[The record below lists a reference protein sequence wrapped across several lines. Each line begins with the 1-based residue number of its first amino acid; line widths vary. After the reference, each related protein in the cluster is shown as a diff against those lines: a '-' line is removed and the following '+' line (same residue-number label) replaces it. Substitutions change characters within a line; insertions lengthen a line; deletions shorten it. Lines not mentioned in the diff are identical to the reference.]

1 MCVYVC
7 VFMFKVAF
15 SLPLATQ
22 KLNEETRKELGIFSQ
37 GKKNLTEA
45 CRFSEYVE
53 SIFMQMK
60 KFYSVSGSNV

>member
-1 MCVYVC
+1 MCVCVC
-7 VFMFKVAF
+7 VCVFKVAF
-15 SLPLATQ
+15 SHPLATQ

-45 CRFSEYVE
+45 CRFSEYFE